1 MTGRRTSPTAAR
13 KAARAAS
20 RAPEP
25 VVLADDVAERI
36 ASYTPS
42 SIEPDAWTNIR
53 PLVIETVTA
62 AAPPTPDRA
71 QHLMLPAA
79 KLVVWAIEHG
89 VTPERSKVFTPA
101 LVEEWAR
108 AQLAAGTPPN
118 SIATH
123 RSHLRALLPT
133 TPPPGPK
140 VGRGTG
146 TNPYDTDEDLALRR
160 AVMGQRTPVYRSTG
174 CLLYGLARGAGLNA
188 AAIRRARRDDVIDHG
203 EGGIELLVGGRSL
216 WVLDSHLDVIRLGL
230 ETNTST
236 GYLLS
241 GRNGQR
247 RNIAEYVSRFTVPT
261 GTPHLKIGRCRSTWI
276 LDHLRRGTP
285 IKVLADALGTRSLSQ
300 IEALLAHVDS
310 PVPDLAARALRGGP

>member
-1 MTGRRTSPTAAR
+1 
-13 KAARAAS
+13 
-20 RAPEP
+20 
-25 VVLADDVAERI
+25 
-36 ASYTPS
+36 
-42 SIEPDAWTNIR
+42 
-53 PLVIETVTA
+53 
-62 AAPPTPDRA
+62 
-71 QHLMLPAA
+71 
-79 KLVVWAIEHG
+79 
-89 VTPERSKVFTPA
+89 
-101 LVEEWAR
+101 
-108 AQLAAGTPPN
+108 
-118 SIATH
+118 
-123 RSHLRALLPT
+123 
-133 TPPPGPK
+133 
-140 VGRGTG
+140 
-146 TNPYDTDEDLALRR
+146 
-160 AVMGQRTPVYRSTG
+160 MGQRTPVYRSAG